1 MPFHIRRFK
10 SGQDVGACEIVFI
23 SSSESSRLRVVL
35 ERLKGTPTLTVGDIP
50 EFCDSGGMV
59 NLRLS
64 GDHVHLQINLEA
76 AARSNLQ
83 LSSKLLSLASVVRA
97 SAAVGS
103 Q

>member
-1 MPFHIRRFK
+1 
-10 SGQDVGACEIVFI
+10 
-23 SSSESSRLRVVL
+23 
-35 ERLKGTPTLTVGDIP
+35 
-50 EFCDSGGMV
+50 MV